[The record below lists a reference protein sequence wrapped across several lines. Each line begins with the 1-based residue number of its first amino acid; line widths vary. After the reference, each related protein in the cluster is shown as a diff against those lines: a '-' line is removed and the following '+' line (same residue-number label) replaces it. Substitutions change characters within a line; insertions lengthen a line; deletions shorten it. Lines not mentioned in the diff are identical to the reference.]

1 MPRAHHT
8 IYAADV
14 ELIADAHAKR
24 ITHARLEALQPLDEF
39 DSNEEDHR
47 IAGRAVA
54 ALGPEVEYFVLR
66 STYKGYEQ
74 WMFCTVG
81 DSNQMLH

>member
-24 ITHARLEALQPLDEF
+24 ITHASLEALQPLEEF
-39 DSNEEDHR
+39 DSDEEDHR
-47 IAGRAVA
+47 IARKAVA
-54 ALGPEVEYFVLR
+54 ALGPE
-66 STYKGYEQ
+66 S
-74 WMFCTVG
+74 
-81 DSNQMLH
+81 SIS